1 MSLLLRAMRHAD
13 IDQVVAIDE
22 QCFRP
27 PWPKRS
33 WRVELAASHSHMLV
47 LSEGSLPREQG
58 WRSRLRIPGRRL
70 PAERVLGY
78 GGMWLVADEGHIST
92 LATHPQHRGQGYG
105 ELLLS
110 ALIRRALARRASLIV
125 LEVRESNR
133 VARDLYQKYGFQL
146 FGIKSRYY
154 REGNEDACDMRLDM
168 NDPAACRMVQ
178 QRSSAIHLRLAHAD
192 RFSPALQP
200 VRR

>member
-1 MSLLLRAMRHAD
+1 MSLLLRSMRHAD
-13 IDQVVAIDE
+13 IDQVAAIDE

-47 LSEGSLPREQG
+47 LSDGSLPQAQD

-70 PAERVLGY
+70 PPERVLGY

-92 LATHPQHRGQGYG
+92 LATHPQQRGQGYG

-110 ALIRRALARRASLIV
+110 SLIRRALAQRATLVV

-133 VARDLYQKYGFQL
+133 IARDLYQKYGFQL
-146 FGIKSRYY
+146 FGMKSRYY
-154 REGNEDACDMRLDM
+154 REGNEDACEMRLDLKG
-168 NDPAACRMVQ
+168 PAARILVQ
-178 QRSSAIHLRLAHAD
+178 QRSSAIHARLPHAD
-192 RFSPALQP
+192 RFSPIFQP
-200 VRR
+200 ARH